1 MQTLSLSLRIYVVG
15 GGEIGTLLGVS
26 AAIFNVQGGK
36 VQPLVNKASIENDML
51 VADELKDAIY
61 RRNLFVIRD
70 SDALSVELYRA
81 YEQHK
86 KLIVLPSVY
95 SLDGKGG
102 RKGAH
107 LSIRKA
113 TIKQFKIGKR
123 DGSINQDAILFG
135 FASGDAE
142 ISYSNNATELFQ
154 REIMKIAG
162 DTATRVQDIGRQLG
176 L

>member
-1 MQTLSLSLRIYVVG
+1 MQTLQLSLRIYVIG

-36 VQPLVNKASIENDML
+36 IQPLVNKAYIENDML
-51 VADELKDAIY
+51 VADELKDAII

-81 YEQHK
+81 YELHK

-95 SLDGKGG
+95 SLDGNGG
-102 RKGAH
+102 MKGAH

-123 DGSINQDAILFG
+123 DGLINQDAILFG

-142 ISYSNNATELFQ
+142 IFYGSNATELFQ

-162 DTATRVQDIGRQLG
+162 AIATSVEGVGRQLG